1 MMHQAQPKDVW
12 AIGAAYEPYVG
23 RWSRLVAREFLA
35 WLAVPPA
42 KQWLDI
48 GCGTGALSQI
58 ILDVASPSK
67 IKGVDPSEGYIAF
80 ARDQVVDD
88 RVSFTVGDAQ
98 ALPFESAQFDVV
110 VSGLVLNFLLHQDR
124 AVSEMLRVVRP
135 GGIAA
140 AYVWDNA
147 DQMQLMRY
155 FWDAAVKLDPAAF
168 DLDEGQRFQLCKP
181 EPLTKLFHAANLNNI
196 EVCAIDV
203 PTDFRDFDDYWKPFL
218 GGQGPAPTYAMTLS
232 EDRRVAL
239 REEIRANLPIATDGS
254 IHLIARA
261 WAIRG
266 VLRL

>member
-1 MMHQAQPKDVW
+1 
-12 AIGAAYEPYVG
+12 
-23 RWSRLVAREFLA
+23 
-35 WLAVPPA
+35 
-42 KQWLDI
+42 
-48 GCGTGALSQI
+48 
-58 ILDVASPSK
+58 
-67 IKGVDPSEGYIAF
+67 
-80 ARDQVVDD
+80 
-88 RVSFTVGDAQ
+88 
-98 ALPFESAQFDVV
+98 VV
-110 VSGLVLNFLLHQDR
+110 VSGLVLNFLPHPDR

-135 GGIAA
+135 GGIGA

-168 DLDEGQRFQLCKP
+168 DLDEGQRFLLCKP

-196 EVCAIDV
+196 EVCAFDV
-203 PTDFRDFDDYWKPFL
+203 PTDFCDFDDYWKPFL